1 MSKFVKELETK
12 ISNLEAELKKHSNYV
27 TEITQAIEKLLA
39 DKAGSANNI
48 NIINGA
54 IQAYKDVL
62 NGAKT
67 DNVAE
72 IAQGVSEV
80 AQTVETVLTE
90 SNG

>member
-27 TEITQAIEKLLA
+27 TEIAQAIEKLLA
-39 DKAGSANNI
+39 DKANSANNI

-72 IAQGVSEV
+72 VAQGVSEAV
-80 AQTVETVLTE
+80 QAVDAVLVE

>member
-1 MSKFVKELETK
+1 MSKFVTELEAK

-27 TEITQAIEKLLA
+27 TEIVQTIEKLLA
-39 DKAGSANNI
+39 DKANSTNNI

-54 IQAYKDVL
+54 IQAYRDVL

-72 IAQGVSEV
+72 VAKGVSEAAEV
-80 AQTVETVLTE
+80 VEAVLVE